1 MATTAQA
8 SFSNSFWGK
17 DDRGVTVLMN
27 RLRNSKQT
35 CQDLQNMFN
44 ARATI
49 EEEFGKKLLKLARSP
64 LGKQEIGT
72 LKDSLDVVRSELE
85 ISAKAHI
92 DLAHQIKVELEN
104 TMVDFVNKQRER
116 RKKQTSVIEKSSRNR
131 SMIRSQ
137 LVKAKDR
144 YRSEVSKASGL
155 EQTILGMQHIK
166 DTDRLR
172 GRLDKTQQATRQ
184 ADDDYQKTVHRLKDA
199 QRRWEGDWRDA
210 CDVFQELEEDRLD
223 FLRSHLWSY
232 TNVLSNVLVTEDES
246 FERVR
251 KSLEAFSVEND
262 IQLFIS
268 DHGTGQPQP
277 TADPPALRPTP
288 SIQAGPDTHSTNAH
302 AHQHNRMRSQSVS
315 TQGQVSSGHAG
326 AQHGVSNTFRDERNR
341 RQSAPGNPVPVPGYQ
356 ASTNR
361 NPMPPTAQSRGP
373 AKGRPMSVFYDASTF
388 SNDGAPTHPPPAS
401 QPQAPIAHAVHPPSQ
416 SPQPESGYGSDHGH
430 RPAMS
435 THGAPAHVPHSFAG
449 MDSGQVSQI
458 NPERNAY
465 TSMSHYQKPTPPTAI
480 TTSNASNPYDDP
492 IARALNALSPVIG
505 PLSSARGMSG
515 PQTPPFA
522 PHQPST
528 QQTQPSS
535 TVRSQPSHA
544 TNGYT
549 NGPPASNSHP
559 QARRNRSY
567 TNPPAPGHQP
577 QHHQQQPAL
586 NVNVNVQKGSPPFSS
601 AGSNQLPTPQSLYPS
616 NESTPTTPNSHS
628 RYPGANGS
636 PTTGYA
642 MGEASQGSTH
652 GHNQGIPVSQP
663 RAQGPPPSYGRP
675 AGTHPTAGHGASHSS
690 SAPNSVPPQLQYPG
704 AHNGYGGPQ
713 SSHSRSSTPVTAD
726 PPMNGGPGRPFA
738 HHSPTG
744 SPGHGSPRNYS
755 PVPPYPTNSAH
766 GSQHPSGIAHKTS
779 QATLTAQLPNRQS
792 SLRPTQPPYTNTPPS
807 GPADHTSR
815 PATAMSGKPTSPMSQ
830 PHTGRIPPGSP
841 QIRPGSAASAY
852 PGAHGGHHSPSQH
865 PVGGHPQTTQRNGN
879 RQSYYPTP
887 QAGRKNS
894 YPQPGPP
901 ANHTHTHTQ
910 PPPPAAPAAANGGPN
925 KARASNRPVL
935 FYVRALYD
943 YEAEAPEEI
952 TISEGCVIA
961 VLATHI
967 DGWWEGQVADHPTKS
982 GMFPSN
988 FTEPV
993 QC

>member
-1 MATTAQA
+1 MDHHWL
-8 SFSNSFWGK
+8 SNLLQGK

-27 RLRNSKQT
+27 RLRNAKQT

-49 EEEFGKKLLKLARSP
+49 EEEFGKKLLKLARTP
-64 LGKQEIGT
+64 LGKHEIGT
-72 LKDSLDVVRSELE
+72 LKDSLDIVRSELE

-131 SMIRSQ
+131 SMVRSQ

-155 EQTILGMQHIK
+155 EQTILGMQHVR
-166 DTDRLR
+166 DTERLR

-184 ADDDYQKTVHRLKDA
+184 ADEDYQKTVHRLKDA

-251 KSLEAFSVEND
+251 KSLEAFSVEDD
-262 IQLFIS
+262 IQLFIN
-268 DHGTGQPQP
+268 DHGTGQPLP
-277 TADPPALRPTP
+277 VADPPALRPAP
-288 SIQAGPDTHSTNAH
+288 SIQANSDIH
-302 AHQHNRMRSQSVS
+302 AHQHSRMRSQSVS
-315 TQGQVSSGHAG
+315 TQGQMANGSLG
-326 AQHGVSNTFRDERNR
+326 ASHGASNTFRDDRSR
-341 RQSAPGNPVPVPGYQ
+341 RQSAPGNPAPVPSYQ

-361 NPMPPTAQSRGP
+361 NPMPSPAQSRGP
-373 AKGRPMSVFYDASTF
+373 AKSRPISVFYDASTF
-388 SNDGAPTHPPPAS
+388 ANDGAPTQPPPAS
-401 QPQAPIAHAVHPPSQ
+401 QPPAPVAQASRPSSQ
-416 SPQPESGYGSDHGH
+416 SPQPESGYGSDHGQ
-430 RPAMS
+430 RSALVS
-435 THGAPAHVPHSFAG
+435 HGAPTHVPHSFAG

-465 TSMSHYQKPTPPTAI
+465 TSMSHYQKPPPPTAI
-480 TTSNASNPYDDP
+480 ATNNAPNPFDDP

-515 PQTPPFA
+515 SPTPPFA

-528 QQTQPSS
+528 QQTQSS
-535 TVRSQPSHA
+535 ATMRSQPSQGA
-544 TNGYT
+544 EGYT
-549 NGPPASNSHP
+549 NGPSAPNNHP
-559 QARRNRSY
+559 QSRRNRSY

-577 QHHQQQPAL
+577 RQQQQPAL
-586 NVNVNVQKGSPPFSS
+586 NVNVQKGSQPFGSG
-601 AGSNQLPTPQSLYPS
+601 GSNQLPTPQSLYPS
-616 NESTPTTPNSHS
+616 SETTPTTPNGHP
-628 RYPGANGS
+628 RYPGDNGS
-636 PTTGYA
+636 PTIGYT
-642 MGEASQGSTH
+642 MNEASHGSANGH
-652 GHNQGIPVSQP
+652 GQSIPVSQP
-663 RAQGPPPSYGRP
+663 RSQGPPSSYGRP
-675 AGTHPTAGHGASHSS
+675 TRAPQAAGHGATHSS
-690 SAPNSVPPQLQYPG
+690 SAPNSVPPQLQYSG
-704 AHNGYGGPQ
+704 AHSGYGGPQ
-713 SSHSRSSTPVTAD
+713 HSHSRSLTPVTTD

-766 GSQHPSGIAHKTS
+766 GSQHPSGIAHKT
-779 QATLTAQLPNRQS
+779 TQLPNRQS
-792 SLRPTQPPYTNTPPS
+792 SLRPAQPSYTNAPPL
-807 GPADHTSR
+807 GPADHAPR
-815 PATAMSGKPTSPMSQ
+815 PATAMSAKPSSPMNQS
-830 PHTGRIPPGSP
+830 PGRIASGSP

-852 PGAHGGHHSPSQH
+852 PGAHGGQHSPSQH
-865 PVGGHPQTTQRNGN
+865 PVGGHSQATQHNGH
-879 RQSYYPTP
+879 RQPYYPTP

-894 YPQPGPP
+894 YPQPGPT
-901 ANHTHTHTQ
+901 ANHTQ
-910 PPPPAAPAAANGGPN
+910 PPPPAAPAAANAGPP
-925 KARASNRPVL
+925 KSQASNRPVL